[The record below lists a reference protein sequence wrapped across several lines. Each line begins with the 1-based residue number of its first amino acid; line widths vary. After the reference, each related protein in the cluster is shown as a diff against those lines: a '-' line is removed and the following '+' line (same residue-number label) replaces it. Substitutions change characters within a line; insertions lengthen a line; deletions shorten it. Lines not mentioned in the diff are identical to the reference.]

1 MRVTAEE
8 IKKEAKALAP
18 EILRDRRR
26 LHQCPE
32 VGTELPATC
41 AYIRQRLE
49 EMGIPWQDCGG
60 ELPEKMTEDYLT
72 AGFPRMERATG
83 LTALIG
89 RGEPCILLRADM
101 DALPIREE
109 NDLPF
114 RSSGTCSHMC
124 GHDSHAAMLLC
135 SSPGRK
141 PAPAPG

>member
-49 EMGIPWQDCGG
+49 EMGIPLAGLRG
-60 ELPEKMTEDYLT
+60 RT
-72 AGFPRMERATG
+72 AGKNDRGLPDRRLSPDGAGHGPYALSSAGENPVFSCGRTWTPCPSGKKTTFPSGPPEPVLTCAAT
-83 LTALIG
+83 TAMP
-89 RGEPCILLRADM
+89 PCCWVR
-101 DALPIREE
+101 
-109 NDLPF
+109 
-114 RSSGTCSHMC
+114 
-124 GHDSHAAMLLC
+124 
-135 SSPGRK
+135 PGS
-141 PAPAPG
+141 

>member
-32 VGTELPATC
+32 VGTGLPATF
-41 AYIRQRLE
+41 AHIRQRLE

-101 DALPIREE
+101 DALPIRGE
-109 NDLPF
+109 NHPPF
-114 RSSGTCSHMC
+114 PGDVLTC
-124 GHDSHAAMLLC
+124 AATTAMPPC
-135 SSPGRK
+135 CWVRPGS
-141 PAPAPG
+141 